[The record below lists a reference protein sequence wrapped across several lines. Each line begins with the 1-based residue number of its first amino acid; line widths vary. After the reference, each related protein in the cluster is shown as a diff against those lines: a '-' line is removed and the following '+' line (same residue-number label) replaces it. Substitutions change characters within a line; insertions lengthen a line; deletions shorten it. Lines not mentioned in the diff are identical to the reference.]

1 MPSPGDFPHPG
12 MEPGSPALQ
21 VDSLPAE
28 LQGKPCWR
36 RIRQA
41 SKEPFPWWGEHCQ
54 QLCLVSPDDYLMLW
68 WKWTWEY
75 LISRL
80 INWPR
85 VQSTGPG
92 PGEILPEEG
101 TSRSQEILL
110 EAEGVRKTQLYTES
124 CTQKDAVVHDHVPLT
139 FFIWRP
145 TCPAKLS
152 QNWVCR
158 AHCVRA
164 IRQECSDLTVPL
176 WKFSNSVWN
185 VYIIVQKRLF
195 QCTCLHSFL
204 LEILSAISL
213 GGLLACTCH
222 PWLPREEWK
231 ACQWIAGKTFP
242 NKCPLTRGAESRG
255 AWGTGKVV
263 VLLWAVWSKGN
274 ARLRAFVCKFPTRA
288 KRLSPI

>member
-1 MPSPGDFPHPG
+1 MQARSHSHGEGNIANNSAWYHQMIIWCFGGNEPGNISSPGSSTDPVCR
-12 MEPGSPALQ
+12 ALDRVLEKSSQ
-21 VDSLPAE
+21 
-28 LQGKPCWR
+28 K
-36 RIRQA
+36 
-41 SKEPFPWWGEHCQ
+41 KEPPVPKRFF
-54 QLCLVSPDDYLMLW
+54 
-68 WKWTWEY
+68 WKPREWE
-75 LISRL
+75 R
-80 INWPR
+80 R
-85 VQSTGPG
+85 
-92 PGEILPEEG
+92 
-101 TSRSQEILL
+101 
-110 EAEGVRKTQLYTES
+110 S